1 MTPPARSAR
10 SRQHYRTRRLGSTA
24 WRKLATIAAAGTLAA
39 GTGVLAVGLLAP
51 IAASAS
57 SNQVWTGGGDGSSW
71 SDGMNWQS
79 NQVPA
84 NGDSVTIQ
92 PTASEPTPHVTGM
105 PGGTMLQDLTLTDAS
120 LSGGDV
126 TVAGDFSW
134 SVSQSHETLAVTL
147 TVAGDASFSGAGE
160 QDSQDPM
167 TFAGTAEIKGPGL
180 LSIQDSGPAVT
191 NAGILTVSPGATV
204 RGSVCCVNPDV

>member
-1 MTPPARSAR
+1 MTPLARTARGRQQHRTSRLASAAG
-10 SRQHYRTRRLGSTA
+10 RLV
-24 WRKLATIAAAGTLAA
+24 TIAAAGTLAA
-39 GTGVLAVGLLAP
+39 GTGVLAADLLAP
-51 IAASAS
+51 AAASAS

-79 NQVPA
+79 NEVPA
-84 NGDSVTIQ
+84 NGDSVTIG
-92 PTASEPTPHVTGM
+92 PTPAAPMPHVTGM

-134 SVSQSHETLAVTL
+134 SVSHGIETLASPI
-147 TVAGDASFSGAGE
+147 TVEGDASFSGAGE

-167 TFAGTAEIKGPGL
+167 T
-180 LSIQDSGPAVT
+180 
-191 NAGILTVSPGATV
+191 
-204 RGSVCCVNPDV
+204 